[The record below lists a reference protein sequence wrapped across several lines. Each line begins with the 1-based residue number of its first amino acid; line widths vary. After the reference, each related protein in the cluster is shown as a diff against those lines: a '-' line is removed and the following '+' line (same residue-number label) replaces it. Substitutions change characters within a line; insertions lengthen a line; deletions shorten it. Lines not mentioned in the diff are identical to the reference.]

1 MGIGDT
7 PYMGIEDTPYMGVDC
22 TPQWVILEPTSGY
35 G

>member
-35 G
+35 